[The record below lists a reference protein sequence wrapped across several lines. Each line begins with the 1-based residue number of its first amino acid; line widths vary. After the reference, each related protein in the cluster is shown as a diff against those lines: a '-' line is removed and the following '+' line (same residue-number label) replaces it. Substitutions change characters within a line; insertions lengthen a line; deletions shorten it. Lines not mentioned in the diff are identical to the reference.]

1 MQGIPL
7 NERKRLGAL
16 LDDRPQTEVMAMIP
30 QFSQAE
36 TDNFVAPP
44 AQIPEALGVLM
55 FNMERGVNLPEI
67 QEFLR
72 DCPDIQPFDVILANE
87 LDDGCARS
95 GNKNTA
101 RELAQA
107 FGLNYA
113 WGLEFIELVNDENA
127 KGFHGNAV
135 FSRWPIRRAG
145 VIRLPEQY
153 NWYFDRQKRIGG
165 RLAVFAELDVGGQPV
180 GAVSIHLENRTHG
193 EGRKAQMAAILE
205 AVRKELPDMPLILGG
220 DLNTN
225 TFDGRA
231 KEDIGA
237 IAADPA
243 LRRRCL
249 EDVGSFEPLLPLC
262 AADGYEI
269 VPKEPR
275 LTRRK
280 PLPNGDS
287 LPPASG
293 LDPAEGRHRVGKP
306 DDLHRQ
312 GGSHLCQAW
321 LRSGTLSGGRAVGPQ
336 CRLGHV
342 PPSLIFSAKVSL
354 FPQKTRFKLQ
364 KSSVSMD
371 TELFML
377 RKVLLTSA
385 RPCRRPLRSAS
396 SEPRPR
402 PC

>member
-165 RLAVFAELDVGGQPV
+165 RLAVFAAVSYTHLDVCKRQAVIPPGDGHLRLVHRWEQMTGVVQHQRHLSKAHRGAFFRAAEDHVLHFAAPEGLAGLLAHDPADGV
-180 GAVSIHLENRTHG
+180 GNVSLAGAVRPH
-193 EGRKAQMAAILE
+193 
-205 AVRKELPDMPLILGG
+205 
-220 DLNTN
+220 
-225 TFDGRA
+225 DGRNILT
-231 KEDIGA
+231 EVQDRLIREGFE
-237 IAADPA
+237 A
-243 LRRRCL
+243 L
-249 EDVGSFEPLLPLC
+249 
-262 AADGYEI
+262 
-269 VPKEPR
+269 
-275 LTRRK
+275 
-280 PLPNGDS
+280 
-287 LPPASG
+287 
-293 LDPAEGRHRVGKP
+293 
-306 DDLHRQ
+306 
-312 GGSHLCQAW
+312 HL
-321 LRSGTLSGGRAVGPQ
+321 Q
-336 CRLGHV
+336 C
-342 PPSLIFSAKVSL
+342 
-354 FPQKTRFKLQ
+354 
-364 KSSVSMD
+364 
-371 TELFML
+371 
-377 RKVLLTSA
+377 
-385 RPCRRPLRSAS
+385 
-396 SEPRPR
+396 
-402 PC
+402 

>member
-287 LPPASG
+287 LPLRLDWILLKGVTASESRMISTAKED
-293 LDPAEGRHRVGKP
+293 LTYAKP
-306 DDLHRQ
+306 
-312 GGSHLCQAW
+312 GSA
-321 LRSGTLSGGRAVGPQ
+321 
-336 CRLGHV
+336 LGHV
-342 PPSLIFSAKVSL
+342 PPSLIFSAKVSF
-354 FPQKTRFKLQ
+354 FPRKTRFKLQ

-377 RKVLLTSA
+377 QKVLLTSA

>member
-165 RLAVFAELDVGGQPV
+165 RLAVFAELDVG
-180 GAVSIHLENRTHG
+180 
-193 EGRKAQMAAILE
+193 
-205 AVRKELPDMPLILGG
+205 
-220 DLNTN
+220 
-225 TFDGRA
+225 
-231 KEDIGA
+231 
-237 IAADPA
+237 
-243 LRRRCL
+243 
-249 EDVGSFEPLLPLC
+249 
-262 AADGYEI
+262 
-269 VPKEPR
+269 
-275 LTRRK
+275 
-280 PLPNGDS
+280 
-287 LPPASG
+287 
-293 LDPAEGRHRVGKP
+293 
-306 DDLHRQ
+306 
-312 GGSHLCQAW
+312 
-321 LRSGTLSGGRAVGPQ
+321 
-336 CRLGHV
+336 
-342 PPSLIFSAKVSL
+342 
-354 FPQKTRFKLQ
+354 
-364 KSSVSMD
+364 
-371 TELFML
+371 
-377 RKVLLTSA
+377 
-385 RPCRRPLRSAS
+385 
-396 SEPRPR
+396 
-402 PC
+402 

>member
-7 NERKRLGAL
+7 EERRRLGAL
-16 LDDRPQTEVMAMIP
+16 LQTRTQPEVMSMIP
-30 QFSQAE
+30 QFSYAE

-44 AQIPEALGVLM
+44 AQAPEALGVLM
-55 FNMERGVNLPEI
+55 FNMERGVHLPEI
-67 QEFLR
+67 REFLR
-72 DCPDIQPFDVILANE
+72 DCPDIQPFDLILANE

-113 WGLEFIELVNDENA
+113 WGLEFIELVNDDNA
-127 KGFHGNAV
+127 RGFHGNAV

-165 RLAVFAELDVGGQPV
+165 RVAVYAELDVAGRPV

-193 EGRKAQMAAILE
+193 EGRRAQMAEILK
-205 AVRKELPDMPLILGG
+205 AARSELPGMPLILGG

-249 EDVGSFEPLLPLC
+249 EDVGDFEPLLPMC
-262 AADGYEI
+262 AGEGYEI
-269 VPKEPR
+269 VPREPR

-280 PLPNGDS
+280 PLPDGS
-287 LPPASG
+287 FLPLRLDWILLKNASALKSRMISTAKEDLVYAKPG
-293 LDPAEGRHRVGKP
+293 SALANFQGAE
-306 DDLHRQ
+306 
-312 GGSHLCQAW
+312 
-321 LRSGTLSGGRAVGPQ
+321 LSDHNAVWAL
-336 CRLGHV
+336 CRLG
-342 PPSLIFSAKVSL
+342 
-354 FPQKTRFKLQ
+354 
-364 KSSVSMD
+364 
-371 TELFML
+371 
-377 RKVLLTSA
+377 
-385 RPCRRPLRSAS
+385 
-396 SEPRPR
+396 
-402 PC
+402 